1 MEKLGNYWLYSIC
14 AGAFCICIATAGVSV
29 FSVIA
34 FLIGFYVMNKERHF
48 ETITQNPLTKRIVFF
63 WAMLLLATAFSTNI
77 TGSLNEIWSSYF
89 NCLLPFFLILYMGK
103 YINKEKLQ
111 WVLWAGFGSMVVTTA
126 ACLWQYANG
135 DPRPIGLSGH
145 WMYLGGY
152 YSLFMPLFMIA
163 LMDGSLLH
171 TRCQKLVMWAM
182 ALFCCAG
189 FIANNTRG
197 AWLAVGITAIICIY
211 LLGRSNK
218 KLWVAGILSLIIFSG
233 IVYTVPSFNQRVQT
247 TVYGVMHITDDVKTV
262 SDQRWYIWRGAIG
275 MFQDKPIAGYG
286 LGTFKDVYNGQYKM
300 ATAEKVDYSH
310 AHNMYLHI
318 ASEAGVIGLTGL
330 LVLYLY
336 TLYYGGKL
344 YIRGQSIYGLIIVSV
359 MLSMMLHG
367 LTEWNGRIFRISFML
382 IAWAYVM
389 AEKDGAINRLKSR

>member
-1 MEKLGNYWLYSIC
+1 M
-14 AGAFCICIATAGVSV
+14 
-29 FSVIA
+29 
-34 FLIGFYVMNKERHF
+34 
-48 ETITQNPLTKRIVFF
+48 
-63 WAMLLLATAFSTNI
+63 
-77 TGSLNEIWSSYF
+77 
-89 NCLLPFFLILYMGK
+89 
-103 YINKEKLQ
+103 
-111 WVLWAGFGSMVVTTA
+111 
-126 ACLWQYANG
+126 
-135 DPRPIGLSGH
+135 
-145 WMYLGGY
+145 
-152 YSLFMPLFMIA
+152 
-163 LMDGSLLH
+163 
-171 TRCQKLVMWAM
+171 
-182 ALFCCAG
+182 
-189 FIANNTRG
+189 
-197 AWLAVGITAIICIY
+197 
-211 LLGRSNK
+211 
-218 KLWVAGILSLIIFSG
+218 
-233 IVYTVPSFNQRVQT
+233 PSFNQRVQT

-262 SDQRWYIWRGAIG
+262 NDERWHIWRGAIG